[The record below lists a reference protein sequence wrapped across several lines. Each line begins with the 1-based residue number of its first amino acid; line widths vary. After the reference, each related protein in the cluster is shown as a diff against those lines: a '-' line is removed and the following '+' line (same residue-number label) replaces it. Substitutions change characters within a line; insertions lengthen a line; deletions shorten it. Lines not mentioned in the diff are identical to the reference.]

1 MDFSS
6 YFWKF
11 GAGLLFVTSVAVGL
25 LYYHQDSLLYF
36 PTVGGQVPRRTRSN
50 PRKYRSPGEHSIP
63 FEEHFISC
71 SDGVAIH
78 TWILYSKQST
88 EDQRSSRPTVLFF
101 HGNAGNIGLRL
112 PIGVHMV
119 EYLQVN
125 VMMVEYR
132 GYGDSHDVPKLNEEG
147 LKLDAEAA
155 LEFARNHSLLR
166 TTPLFVYGQ
175 SLGGA
180 VAFHLAHYA
189 QQRNTPLA
197 GLLIENTFHSISRMV
212 DHLMPYL
219 SLIKPWVLRIRWDSY
234 KIAPKIRTPVLYLSG
249 RKDELVPHSHM
260 LELYQLSRK
269 ISLMTRMHIVEDGM
283 HNDTFLKGGMKYWEA
298 MHLFMKEAVSLAS
311 TIEHN
316 FSTLRSS
323 TNHHGACPSDAEIMN
338 PSGNSVA
345 VNLGSDGKSITDDT
359 THKSSIPSIPS
370 NLLGLAREAAVSSMC
385 SSMKDSADDTKKYK

>member
-1 MDFSS
+1 MTEPYTSKLMDFTS

-11 GAGLLFVTSVAVGL
+11 GVGVLFATSVAVGL

-88 EDQRSSRPTVLFF
+88 EDQRASRPTVLFF

-132 GYGDSHDVPKLNEEG
+132 GYGDSHDVSKLNEEG

-155 LEFARNHSLLR
+155 LEFARNHSLLKS
-166 TTPLFVYGQ
+166 TPLFVYGQ
-175 SLGGA
+175 SL
-180 VAFHLAHYA
+180 V
-189 QQRNTPLA
+189 R
-197 GLLIENTFHSISRMV
+197 
-212 DHLMPYL
+212 L
-219 SLIKPWVLRIRWDSY
+219 STAY
-234 KIAPKIRTPVLYLSG
+234 Y
-249 RKDELVPHSHM
+249 
-260 LELYQLSRK
+260 K
-269 ISLMTRMHIVEDGM
+269 ISLFLMLTRCLHFFF
-283 HNDTFLKGGMKYWEA
+283 FLSNS
-298 MHLFMKEAVSLAS
+298 LFP
-311 TIEHN
+311 
-316 FSTLRSS
+316 F
-323 TNHHGACPSDAEIMN
+323 
-338 PSGNSVA
+338 
-345 VNLGSDGKSITDDT
+345 
-359 THKSSIPSIPS
+359 
-370 NLLGLAREAAVSSMC
+370 
-385 SSMKDSADDTKKYK
+385 

>member
-1 MDFSS
+1 MIEAYTSKLMDFSS

-175 SLGGA
+175 SLVRPCNYPRTKRLSLFLMRPRCSLIA
-180 VAFHLAHYA
+180 SPLSLSLSLSRLLDLSFLSRVALLHSTWLIMH
-189 QQRNTPLA
+189 NNGTPL
-197 GLLIENTFHSISRMV
+197 LQDF
-212 DHLMPYL
+212 
-219 SLIKPWVLRIRWDSY
+219 
-234 KIAPKIRTPVLYLSG
+234 
-249 RKDELVPHSHM
+249 
-260 LELYQLSRK
+260 
-269 ISLMTRMHIVEDGM
+269 
-283 HNDTFLKGGMKYWEA
+283 
-298 MHLFMKEAVSLAS
+298 
-311 TIEHN
+311 
-316 FSTLRSS
+316 
-323 TNHHGACPSDAEIMN
+323 
-338 PSGNSVA
+338 
-345 VNLGSDGKSITDDT
+345 
-359 THKSSIPSIPS
+359 
-370 NLLGLAREAAVSSMC
+370 
-385 SSMKDSADDTKKYK
+385 